1 MVVLA
6 NDVLELPD
14 SYHCSALLNTGKWLD
29 PGTWTNWQP
38 EGVLLASFISMPS
51 DFCL

>member
-1 MVVLA
+1 MVICA
-6 NDVLELPD
+6 NNVPELPD

-38 EGVLLASFISMPS
+38 EGGLLGSSIRYMS
-51 DFCL
+51 DFYF